1 MPKQPATQ
9 LFLATLVVTAIVWFL
24 KGLSLFSFMP
34 GIIFWLL
41 LLLCFGTGIFTSLQR
56 MR

>member
-1 MPKQPATQ
+1 MHRQPATQ
-9 LFLATLVVTAIVWFL
+9 IFLATLGITAIAWLL
-24 KGLSLFSFMP
+24 KGFSILSFLP
-34 GIIFWLL
+34 GIVFWLL

>member
-9 LFLATLVVTAIVWFL
+9 LFLATLVVTAIAWLL